1 MPSALT
7 AWGLS
12 LTLAGLLSLSASP
25 ALALGLGR
33 AKMLSKQGECLLV
46 EFDVES
52 LSPEEQQGLEV
63 SLAEAATYSAL
74 GAPFD
79 AVLSS
84 AQARLAKRPNGQL
97 YLSVTSK
104 DPVNQSFLDVI
115 LQLHWSTGQV
125 TKEMGLLL
133 DTTQSASLNESGNI
147 TQVPVNPGDTAS
159 ELALRYKNASVTLD
173 QMLMGLLRS
182 NPNAFLAQ
190 NVNRLRADA
199 NLVLPSTE
207 EALSLKAQDASA
219 QVQLQHIDFDQ
230 YRAALVAKL
239 QQGKPRAEKN
249 SKQNASGQVG
259 SKAKAP
265 REKKDQLKLSDANA
279 ASAKVA
285 DQLAQEAQAK
295 IDAQKAQDL
304 SQNIQEL
311 NTLAKHAGPSWSV
324 QSTLINL
331 GNALTQAWAIP
342 KAWLSANAPQLA
354 RWLEH
359 PLAPVWAGLGLGIL
373 VLGTLWGKRSA
384 AIESPQTP
392 EHDMDH
398 QPWLDPES
406 TANTTPPIWAQ
417 VASKQG
423 HSDLASHLDPEH
435 GQNAVFTPSP
445 PETGATP
452 NPPFLATSLSDHVR
466 IDFDLDLPPLESG
479 HAHEPLAFPTEP
491 TENPLQVRFELAQE
505 LWQVGQQ
512 HTARAIVQEIAQQA
526 TGELLSTAHAWLAE
540 RG

>member
-33 AKMLSKQGECLLV
+33 AKMLSKQGESLLV

-311 NTLAKHAGPSWSV
+311 NTLLECAKHPHQPGQRPHPGLGHSQSMAERQCPSIGALVGASLGASLGRLGTGDLGPWHLV
-324 QSTLINL
+324 GEKICCNREST
-331 GNALTQAWAIP
+331 NARARHGSPT
-342 KAWLSANAPQLA
+342 LA
-354 RWLEH
+354 RPRVH
-359 PLAPVWAGLGLGIL
+359 G
-373 VLGTLWGKRSA
+373 
-384 AIESPQTP
+384 
-392 EHDMDH
+392 EHDPTH
-398 QPWLDPES
+398 LGPGGVQARPFRLG
-406 TANTTPPIWAQ
+406 
-417 VASKQG
+417 VAPG
-423 HSDLASHLDPEH
+423 P
-435 GQNAVFTPSP
+435 
-445 PETGATP
+445 
-452 NPPFLATSLSDHVR
+452 
-466 IDFDLDLPPLESG
+466 
-479 HAHEPLAFPTEP
+479 
-491 TENPLQVRFELAQE
+491 
-505 LWQVGQQ
+505 
-512 HTARAIVQEIAQQA
+512 
-526 TGELLSTAHAWLAE
+526 
-540 RG
+540 